1 MSDSTKELSI
11 DLDTINMISQNMAN
25 ITESMGKIMARI
37 DEQEKAIVELRA
49 GLSCISSTSADI
61 TPPAGGLVY
70 GYQEQGLSFGAKV
83 GIGLL
88 SLLGICGIG
97 YGCYNAGKNSA
108 YSSSNLF
115 GGTMPD
121 GGY

>member
-25 ITESMGKIMARI
+25 ITEGMGKIMSRL
-37 DEQEKAIVELRA
+37 DEQEKTIGELRA
-49 GLSCISSTSADI
+49 GFGSLSSTADI

-88 SLLGICGIG
+88 GLLSICGIG
-97 YGCYNAGKNSA
+97 YGCYNAGRNSA